1 MNFWEKY
8 KEIIWRNN
16 PVQGPDFSLDYWRD
30 YLFRVIIL
38 YLIPFALVA
47 LIPSFWVVVQGGFQL
62 LLFFDFLAIFI
73 VFLMGFTRVIPL
85 KIKKILFIFLANA
98 LALVLMIELKAFGP
112 GLMYL
117 VASGVFI
124 ALLFPSKDGWYSL
137 TFGMLVCVLFGLDL
151 KFQFLSEPSS
161 ERVDFIGWIAVSVN
175 VLFVNGVIAK
185 VVPILFER
193 MHQSIVATKK
203 MEEILLLKQED
214 LNELIHELEIQN
226 ANLNQ
231 LIKGVS
237 EDFQEPLRMIISFL
251 TQLKRKY
258 GDEMDEKAIKYID
271 FATQGGMRMKEI
283 ILGLL
288 DLANV
293 GKNQEVREQ
302 VEMNEIFQKVVFLQK
317 RTIVKSNA
325 QITWDEKMPVIDAP
339 KNYMIQI
346 FNELVSN
353 SLKFHNPNES
363 PLIRIFCQEEE
374 NWVQFE
380 VHDNGIGFDP
390 SESSDP
396 FLMFSRLHPQNE
408 AKGLG
413 IGLAIVRKIAEQL
426 RGTVWFVSTPGKG
439 SVFYLKIPKAT

>member
-1 MNFWEKY
+1 
-8 KEIIWRNN
+8 
-16 PVQGPDFSLDYWRD
+16 
-30 YLFRVIIL
+30 
-38 YLIPFALVA
+38 
-47 LIPSFWVVVQGGFQL
+47 
-62 LLFFDFLAIFI
+62 
-73 VFLMGFTRVIPL
+73 MGFTRVIPL
-85 KIKKILFIFLANA
+85 KTKKILLIFLTNA

-137 TFGMLVCVLFGLDL
+137 AFGMLVCVLFGLDL

-251 TQLKRKY
+251 AQLKRKY

-353 SLKFHNPNES
+353 SLKFHNPSES
-363 PLIRIFCQEEE
+363 P
-374 NWVQFE
+374 
-380 VHDNGIGFDP
+380 
-390 SESSDP
+390 
-396 FLMFSRLHPQNE
+396 
-408 AKGLG
+408 
-413 IGLAIVRKIAEQL
+413 
-426 RGTVWFVSTPGKG
+426 
-439 SVFYLKIPKAT
+439 

>member
-1 MNFWEKY
+1 
-8 KEIIWRNN
+8 
-16 PVQGPDFSLDYWRD
+16 
-30 YLFRVIIL
+30 
-38 YLIPFALVA
+38 
-47 LIPSFWVVVQGGFQL
+47 
-62 LLFFDFLAIFI
+62 
-73 VFLMGFTRVIPL
+73 
-85 KIKKILFIFLANA
+85 
-98 LALVLMIELKAFGP
+98 
-112 GLMYL
+112 
-117 VASGVFI
+117 
-124 ALLFPSKDGWYSL
+124 
-137 TFGMLVCVLFGLDL
+137 
-151 KFQFLSEPSS
+151 
-161 ERVDFIGWIAVSVN
+161 
-175 VLFVNGVIAK
+175 
-185 VVPILFER
+185 
-193 MHQSIVATKK
+193 
-203 MEEILLLKQED
+203 
-214 LNELIHELEIQN
+214 
-226 ANLNQ
+226 
-231 LIKGVS
+231 
-237 EDFQEPLRMIISFL
+237 
-251 TQLKRKY
+251 
-258 GDEMDEKAIKYID
+258 
-271 FATQGGMRMKEI
+271 MRMKEI

-426 RGTVWFVSTPGKG
+426 RGTVWFISTPGKG